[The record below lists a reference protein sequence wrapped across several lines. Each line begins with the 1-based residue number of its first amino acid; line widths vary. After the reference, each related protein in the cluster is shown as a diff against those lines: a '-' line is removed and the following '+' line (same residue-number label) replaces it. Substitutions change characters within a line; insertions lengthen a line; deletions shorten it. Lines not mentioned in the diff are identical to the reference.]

1 MGTLTDAILRVLWTC
16 SLVVWITLALLA
28 TGLATLVLAYL
39 LAYLA
44 LVCTG

>member
-1 MGTLTDAILRVLWTC
+1 MGALTDAILRVIWVC
-16 SLVVWITLALLA
+16 SLAVWITLALLA
-28 TGLATLVLAYL
+28 TGLATLVLTYF